1 MQCESRKRSNF
12 GGSGDGDQCIFILMN
27 CLIFQGNYRLMKL
40 LLSRGADCREKDNEG
55 QTPLHL
61 CTRHKLPKCMAML
74 LRQLLPGEIDNQ
86 DNNKV
91 QWDEPESYV

>member
-1 MQCESRKRSNF
+1 MSC
-12 GGSGDGDQCIFILMN
+12 ILMN
-27 CLIFQGNYRLMKL
+27 DFIFQGNYRLMKL

-91 QWDEPESYV
+91 ALLQLECSFE